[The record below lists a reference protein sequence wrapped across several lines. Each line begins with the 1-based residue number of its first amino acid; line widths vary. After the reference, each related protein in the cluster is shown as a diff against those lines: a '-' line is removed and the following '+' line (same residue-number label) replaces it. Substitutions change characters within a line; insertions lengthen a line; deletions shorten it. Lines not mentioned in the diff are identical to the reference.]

1 MPTQEE
7 VNRQISQIR
16 KPYIF
21 WTRKEIKAL
30 PEILNEGEHIKALTS
45 GMIDNSTW
53 LMVTTDRR
61 LIFLNCGMVLGVQQI
76 QMPLDRI
83 QSIDHQFML
92 FFGSIKVYDGVN
104 VTTVGMILK
113 PAILPF
119 VKATQEAMYQYNKTQ
134 AAPAKPAPEAHHSPD
149 IATQLSKLVELKEKG
164 YLSEQ
169 EFQEQKK
176 KLLSA

>member
-1 MPTQEE
+1 MPTLEE
-7 VNRQISQIR
+7 VNRQIAQIR

-30 PEILNEGEHIKALTS
+30 PEILADDEEIKALTS

-83 QSIDHQFML
+83 QSIDHHFML
-92 FFGSIKVYDGVN
+92 FFGNIKVYDGIN
-104 VTTVGMILK
+104 VTNVGMILK

-119 VKATQEAMYQYNKTQ
+119 VKATQEAMYHYNKMQGT
-134 AAPAKPAPEAHHSPD
+134 PAKLDMSHASAD
-149 IATQLSKLVELKEKG
+149 IASQLSKLAELKEKG

-169 EFQEQKK
+169 EFQAQKQ
-176 KLLSA
+176 KLLKA